1 MTQGMK
7 LAIDQFF
14 ADHSLSPDEVH
25 AGLVEVADYV
35 DGYMLILE
43 NAARLPAAADEIELA
58 PP

>member
-14 ADHSLSPDEVH
+14 ADLTLTPDEVH
-25 AGLVEVADYV
+25 AGLVEIADYV

-43 NAARLPAAADEIELA
+43 NATQLPAAADEIE
-58 PP
+58 

>member
-14 ADHSLSPDEVH
+14 ANLMLTLDEVH

-35 DGYMLILE
+35 DGYMLVLE
-43 NAARLPAAADEIELA
+43 NATQLPAAADEIE
-58 PP
+58 